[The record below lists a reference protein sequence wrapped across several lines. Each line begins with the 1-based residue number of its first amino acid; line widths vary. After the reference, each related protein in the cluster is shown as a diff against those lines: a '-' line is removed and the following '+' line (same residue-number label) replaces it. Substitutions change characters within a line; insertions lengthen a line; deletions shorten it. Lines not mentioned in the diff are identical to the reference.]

1 MTNQT
6 QHTQGSEMKERL
18 VRRNSFWL
26 ALSLVLMVVSSV
38 VASAVQTSGYTVT
51 VKDMSWETS
60 NGESMSALLFKPN
73 GVSAD
78 NKAPAIVVSHGWWN
92 NKEMQDANYVEL
104 ARRGYVVLS
113 IDMYG
118 HGDSDYLKYSDL
130 AANGTGMYDAV
141 KLLADLPYVDTAKI
155 GVSGHSNGARA
166 ANFSVAIDNAA
177 DKQLIAA
184 VFLVDNDPVYTD
196 AANDNAYFNMYGD
209 RDTGLVADQYD
220 EFFFRSY
227 SAEGVRLTS
236 PRDYITTPNA
246 QSFLNYGEDPS
257 KITETREANT
267 IYDDG
272 GSIRVVYT
280 PAQTHPWGTISAQTV
295 SDQLAFWQEAF
306 GAPTAID
313 SGSQVW
319 QWKELFTTLGLIG
332 FMIFLLAFAR
342 ALLTTRAFAG
352 LKVDQPAAVA
362 NTRAGLGWFWGAM
375 VVSALFSGVS
385 YVLLSQAPW
394 IQGIA
399 FNVVPTIFTQGA
411 VFFIAFW
418 AAINGVASIAI
429 MAISYFLFGRRNGLK
444 VRELGLLPG
453 WTKFFQGIG
462 LGVVTVAAAYGI
474 VFFFQWLLNTD
485 FRWWVV
491 AVKDFGADKLWIA
504 LLYVP
509 FFLLYFLANSV
520 AINVFNRF
528 TLRGKEWLNTAVLA
542 LVNALAPLVLVVA
555 QYVTFFITGEP
566 IPGFGGIFSIW
577 LFPVIL
583 ILAATAV
590 LSRKLYRVTGN
601 PYIGGFISAAVVTLV
616 AVTNTLTVI
625 Y

>member
-1 MTNQT
+1 MTNNAQ
-6 QHTQGSEMKERL
+6 TQGSEMKEKL

-60 NGESMSALLFKPN
+60 NGESMSALLYKPN

-78 NKAPAIVVSHGWWN
+78 NKAPAIVVAHGWWN

-130 AANGTGMYDAV
+130 AANGTGMYDGV
-141 KLLADLPYVDTAKI
+141 KLLADLPYVDTSKI

-166 ANFSVAIDNAA
+166 ANFSVSIDDAA

-184 VFLVDNDPVYTD
+184 VFLVDNDPIYRDADGAYTD
-196 AANDNAYFNMYGD
+196 IYGD
-209 RDTGLVADQYD
+209 RDTGVVADQYD

-227 SAEGVRLTS
+227 SAEGVPLTS
-236 PRDYITTPNA
+236 PRDYITTDNA
-246 QSFLNYGEDPS
+246 QSFLNHGVDPTTDGE
-257 KITETREANT
+257 KREANT
-267 IYDDG
+267 IYDDSNG
-272 GSIRVVYT
+272 IRVVYT
-280 PAQTHPWGTISAQTV
+280 PAQTHPWGTISKQTV
-295 SDQLAFWQEAF
+295 SDQIDFWEKAF
-306 GAPTAID
+306 GAPNAID
-313 SGSQVW
+313 SGSQTW
-319 QWKELFTTLGLIG
+319 QWKELFTTLGLVG

-352 LKVDQPAAVA
+352 LKADQPVAVA
-362 NTRAGLGWFWGAM
+362 NTRKGLGWFWGAM

-385 YVLLSQAPW
+385 YVLLSQATW

-418 AAINGVASIAI
+418 AFINGIASIVI
-429 MAISYFLFGRRNGLK
+429 MGLSYLLFGRRNGMAP
-444 VRELGLLPG
+444 RTLGLLPG
-453 WTKFFQGIG
+453 WRKFFQALG
-462 LGVVTVAAAYGI
+462 LAAVTVTAAYLI
-474 VFFFQWLLNTD
+474 VFFFSWLLKTD
-485 FRWWVV
+485 FRFWVV

-509 FFLLYFLANSV
+509 FFLVYFLANSV

-542 LVNALAPLVLVVA
+542 LVNALAPIVLVVA